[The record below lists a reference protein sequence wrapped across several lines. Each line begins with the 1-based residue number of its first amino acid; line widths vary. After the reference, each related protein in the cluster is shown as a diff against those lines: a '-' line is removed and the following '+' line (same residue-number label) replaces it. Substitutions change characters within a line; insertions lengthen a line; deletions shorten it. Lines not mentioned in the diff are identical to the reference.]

1 MSPGPHLLDHV
12 KATVVKGTYYYNN
25 PNFITMHAIRLIG
38 VAFSHNQN
46 VKAQPFLKDIHCFTV
61 G

>member
-1 MSPGPHLLDHV
+1 MSPEPHIFDHV

-25 PNFITMHAIRLIG
+25 PNSITVHAICLIG

-46 VKAQPFLKDIHCFTV
+46 VKAQPFLKGVHCLTV